1 MTYCCSGSHIYKNN
15 INKQSVVVKPYYHQ
29 TTNVMRSSILGTSYS
44 WLAQYDKAIEAYNQ
58 ALAIDPNHK
67 KAKENLELAKNLKT
81 EQK

>member
-15 INKQSVVVKPYYHQ
+15 INKQSIVVKPYYHQ

-44 WLAQYDKAIEAYNQ
+44 WLAQYDQAIESFNQ
-58 ALAIDPNHK
+58 ALTIDPNDENAK
-67 KAKENLELAKNLKT
+67 KGLELVKKLKT